1 MLYAI
6 HDVDTGR
13 ITQANKVFV
22 GDDEL
27 KAYEDLLGELGQTF
41 VKANLAGL
49 LPPELWYVAANELR
63 ERPVMQATAQAATI
77 RAGTDAVITNIPNGA
92 GVDISA
98 AGAVIYSIAALDGDE
113 LQFSMP
119 VPCKYRAVIRL
130 WPYQDRAIDI
140 EAVAA

>member
-27 KAYEDLLGELGQTF
+27 KVYEDLLGELGQTY
-41 VKANLAGL
+41 VKANVAGL
-49 LPPELWYVAANELR
+49 LPPELWYVAANELH
-63 ERPVMQATAQAATI
+63 ERPVMQAATI

-92 GVDISA
+92 SVDISA
-98 AGAVIYSIAALDGDE
+98 AGSVIYSIVALDGDE
-113 LQFSMP
+113 LEFPMP

-130 WPYQDRAIDI
+130 WPYQDCAIDV
-140 EAVAA
+140 EAVA